1 MCFSKLQE
9 REYVVSLLNAV
20 LLDLGDTLV
29 FMSRPWDDVFN
40 DNVESLHDYLMGL
53 GFRLDYQQFAE
64 TFIRIFEDA
73 ASRADLYKVEI
84 PMADIIAKT
93 LRKSKLEV
101 LGVDLIRN
109 AEIAFFR
116 PEVEAWQ
123 IYPDTLQTLTKF
135 RDEGFKMGLI
145 SNAKSDW
152 AVRAILEKN
161 DITKYFGS
169 VVTSASLRIR
179 KPRPEIFTRTL
190 SDLAV
195 KPSDAVF
202 VGDSLEAD
210 ISGARSVGMRS
221 IHVLRKPIE
230 AAHQAEPEA
239 TVTSLTEAANQ
250 INAWKNGS
258 LEQPPTLPRHGPP

>member
-1 MCFSKLQE
+1 
-9 REYVVSLLNAV
+9 
-20 LLDLGDTLV
+20 
-29 FMSRPWDDVFN
+29 
-40 DNVESLHDYLMGL
+40 MGL
-53 GFRLDYQQFAE
+53 
-64 TFIRIFEDA
+64 
-73 ASRADLYKVEI
+73 V
-84 PMADIIAKT
+84 
-93 LRKSKLEV
+93 
-101 LGVDLIRN
+101 
-109 AEIAFFR
+109 
-116 PEVEAWQ
+116 
-123 IYPDTLQTLTKF
+123 
-135 RDEGFKMGLI
+135 

-169 VVTSASLRIR
+169 VITSASLRIR

-195 KPSDAVF
+195 KPFDTVF

-210 ISGARSVGMRS
+210 ISGARRVGMRS

-250 INAWKNGS
+250 ITAWKNGPP
-258 LEQPPTLPRHGPP
+258 EQPPRH